1 MASLNR
7 VELIGN
13 LGKDPETRSLQNGGT
28 VVSFSI
34 ACSESWKDK
43 QTGERKERT
52 EWINVVCFN
61 EGLGKVGAQ
70 YLRKGSKVYVSGRFQ
85 TRKWQDQSGTDRYST
100 EVVMQ
105 AYGGELILL
114 DSAKGGDREEAPR
127 GNGGASNRHPPA
139 SAMDDL
145 DDDVPFILGEG
156 AF

>member
-13 LGKDPETRSLQNGGT
+13 LGKDPETRSLQNGGS
-28 VVSFSI
+28 VVSFSV

-43 QTGERKERT
+43 QSGERKERT

-61 EGLGKVGAQ
+61 EGLGKVATQ

-105 AYGGELILL
+105 AYGGELVLL
-114 DSAKGGDREEAPR
+114 DSAQRGERDDAPPR
-127 GNGGASNRHPPA
+127 GNGGPAKRQSNFQ
-139 SAMDDL
+139 DDL
-145 DDDVPFILGEG
+145 DDDVPFITN
-156 AF
+156 ASDW